1 METCSCRLPGNEENT
16 REMPNPGQTSPC
28 RGLTHGPSITQLL
41 TPRLVLLNQKKN
53 QFAKKH
59 AHDLTLSHWLT
70 LTIIFV
76 LFSQENLQKLPLSI
90 QYEQENFLIS
100 QGHVRNG
107 KTAAHR
113 SETVLLFTLL
123 KRDKKQLLVSGSEKK
138 IDFYL

>member
-1 METCSCRLPGNEENT
+1 M
-16 REMPNPGQTSPC
+16 
-28 RGLTHGPSITQLL
+28 
-41 TPRLVLLNQKKN
+41 LLNQKKN

>member
-1 METCSCRLPGNEENT
+1 METCSCRLPGNEGEHQGNAKP
-16 REMPNPGQTSPC
+16 RPDLPP
-28 RGLTHGPSITQLL
+28 RGPSVTQLL